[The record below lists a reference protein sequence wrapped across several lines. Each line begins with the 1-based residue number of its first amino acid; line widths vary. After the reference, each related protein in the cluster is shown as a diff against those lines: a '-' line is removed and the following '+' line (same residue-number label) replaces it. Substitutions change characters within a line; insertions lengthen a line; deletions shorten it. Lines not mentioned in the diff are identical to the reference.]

1 MKPLGSNRILLHFN
15 PVTTGLVTG
24 CSKLTTA
31 EVRIQTRK
39 EMTSQDTGEGH
50 TKKWEKNKN
59 RKYEVR

>member
-1 MKPLGSNRILLHFN
+1 MKPLGSNRMLLHFN

-39 EMTSQDTGEGH
+39 EVTSRDTSVKGSV
-50 TKKWEKNKN
+50 K
-59 RKYEVR
+59 